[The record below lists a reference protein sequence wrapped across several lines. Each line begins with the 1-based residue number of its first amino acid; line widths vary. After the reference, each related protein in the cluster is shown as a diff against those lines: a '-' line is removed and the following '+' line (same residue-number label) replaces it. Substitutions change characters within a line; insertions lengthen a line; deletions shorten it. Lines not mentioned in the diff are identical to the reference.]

1 MLSTAQRIDILKIA
15 VDLAKT
21 ARADQLERET
31 QLSVQA
37 LEIYRSLK
45 AEIEKANLLED
56 ADMSDVKTAVDLASS
71 IDGLV
76 E

>member
-21 ARADQLERET
+21 ARADQPEQES

-56 ADMSDVKTAVDLASS
+56 ADMSDVKTALNLASS
-71 IDGLV
+71 IDGLI